1 MKHRYSF
8 LIFLYSLFA
17 VSCSQGETA
26 TDGESEY
33 PLMTLQREDRRL
45 TEEYSAVMR
54 GLQDVEVRPQVS
66 GTITQVCVNEGAE
79 VKQGQVL
86 FVIDQVP
93 YKAAVEVAKA
103 AVATAEAAEEIARQ
117 TLEGKEMLHTEKVI
131 SDFDLRTAQNEYK
144 SAQAATMQA
153 RAELVNAQ
161 NNLSYTEVKSPVDG
175 VAGMTDVRIGTLVSS
190 SMSEPLISVSDNSQ
204 MLAYFS
210 LVEKQVLSLTRQYGS
225 LDKVLS
231 SFPDVSLRLNDG
243 TIYEHTGKIDVISG
257 IIDKTTEEEVMPG
270 DVSAEMLKSGN
281 YRVVQD
287 KGEANSLGRMIFR
300 FDNDFAIYLH
310 DTPNR
315 RAFNYKQRTV
325 SHGCIRLEKP
335 LELAVFLL
343 DEKDPLVIDK
353 IKIAIDMPPDTEKGK
368 ELANDEDYKRIG
380 LKTFKPE
387 VPLYITYY
395 TAYPDNDGNVV
406 YTSDPYG
413 YDERMSRLLGS
424 Y

>member
-1 MKHRYSF
+1 MKHRYSL
-8 LIFLYSLFA
+8 LIFLCSLFA

-33 PLMTLQREDRRL
+33 PLMTLKREDRRL
-45 TEEYSAVMR
+45 TEEYSAVIR

-190 SMSEPLISVSDNSQ
+190 SMSEPLISVSGQFTNAC
-204 MLAYFS
+204 LF
-210 LVEKQVLSLTRQYGS
+210 LTRRETS
-225 LDKVLS
+225 
-231 SFPDVSLRLNDG
+231 
-243 TIYEHTGKIDVISG
+243 
-257 IIDKTTEEEVMPG
+257 
-270 DVSAEMLKSGN
+270 
-281 YRVVQD
+281 
-287 KGEANSLGRMIFR
+287 
-300 FDNDFAIYLH
+300 
-310 DTPNR
+310 
-315 RAFNYKQRTV
+315 TV
-325 SHGCIRLEKP
+325 AHPAIRLARQGVKFIPRCVAKAERRHN
-335 LELAVFLL
+335 
-343 DEKDPLVIDK
+343 I
-353 IKIAIDMPPDTEKGK
+353 
-368 ELANDEDYKRIG
+368 R
-380 LKTFKPE
+380 
-387 VPLYITYY
+387 TY
-395 TAYPDNDGNVV
+395 G
-406 YTSDPYG
+406 
-413 YDERMSRLLGS
+413 
-424 Y
+424 